1 MTGVRRLGLGEQLA
15 YLRVHW
21 PNFRSR
27 LEKGKLT
34 SIGELQPTE
43 LSSTYTVEVSQPGG
57 GCPEVRVLQPELK
70 RGPNDEDIPHMYM
83 QERLCLY
90 LPGSGE
96 WKPDDPIA
104 LTIIPWASLWLY
116 FYEVWRATNEWLGG
130 GVHPSIH
137 IPVRREV
144 THARPW

>member
-1 MTGVRRLGLGEQLA
+1 MMRQRRLGLGEQLA
-15 YLRVHW
+15 FLRIYW

-27 LEKGKLT
+27 VNEGTLT
-34 SIGELQPTE
+34 AIGELQPTDI
-43 LSSTYTVEVSQPGG
+43 SSTYTVEVTQDGG
-57 GCPEVRVLQPELK
+57 GSPDVKVLTPELK
-70 RGPNDEDIPHMYM
+70 RGPNDEDIPHMYG

-96 WKPDDPIA
+96 WKSDDPIA

-116 FYEVWRATNEWLGG
+116 FYEIWQATNEWLGG
-130 GVHPSIH
+130 GIHPDIH

-144 THARPW
+144 THGRAR